1 MEKTLVLIKPDG
13 VQRGLIGTIM
23 ARLEGTGLRIAGMK
37 MIKMDR
43 PLAEKHYGI
52 HKGKAFFVDLVNY
65 ITSGPLVAAVFEG
78 PQAVNIVRKK
88 MGATDPAKAES
99 GTIRGDYSVEIS
111 YNLVHGSDS
120 VENAEK
126 EIALFFSPQEILSY
140 KRDIDRW
147 ITES

>member
-52 HKGKAFFVDLVNY
+52 HKGKAFFEDLVNY